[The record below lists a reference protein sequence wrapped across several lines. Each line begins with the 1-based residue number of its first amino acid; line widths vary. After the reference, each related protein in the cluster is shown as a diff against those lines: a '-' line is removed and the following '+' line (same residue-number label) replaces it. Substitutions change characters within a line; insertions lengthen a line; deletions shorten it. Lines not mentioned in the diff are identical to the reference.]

1 MTRIIISG
9 RNSEIPADAFQIVG
23 RGLASQGGS
32 GSRHPSKTGKA
43 HFQEPTLFTVPPCSG
58 GRQSLSND
66 WPAANTGRWDLTEIA
81 IYLVL
86 AILVAA
92 ASMLPVR

>member
-43 HFQEPTLFTVPPCSG
+43 HDLEPTLFTVPPCSG
-58 GRQSLSND
+58 GRQSLND
-66 WPAANTGRWDLTEIA
+66 TPAANPGRWELTEIA